1 MTIDGGYILF
11 KIIREIIIRNELH
24 HRFSDSF
31 RNRTRRNNLEN
42 LIIREWTR
50 KKRVFKKKRKKES
63 TSNTSSEY
71 YFPFFLFYFFFFFYD
86 LAGKDRCRI
95 IYNYI
100 LASIEE
106 SHEIIHEG
114 LRDLIFSRGR
124 NHLLFS
130 ISFLLV
136 LFKNSYINFTIR
148 IIS

>member
-42 LIIREWTR
+42 LIIHEWTR
-50 KKRVFKKKRKKES
+50 KKRVFKKKRKKKVPRILLRNI
-63 TSNTSSEY
+63 T
-71 YFPFFLFYFFFFFYD
+71 FLSFYFIFFFFYD